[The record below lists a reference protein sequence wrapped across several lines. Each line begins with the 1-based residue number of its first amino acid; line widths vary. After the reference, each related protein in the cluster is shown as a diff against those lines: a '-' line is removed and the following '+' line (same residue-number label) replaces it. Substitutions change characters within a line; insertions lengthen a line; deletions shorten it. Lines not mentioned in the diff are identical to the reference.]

1 MPIPKYD
8 EMYRAF
14 LNCLADGQ
22 LHRSKEVKDTVADAF
37 SISEKERVELLPS
50 GKQQLFDNRIG
61 WTRTYLKKAGLVQ
74 SPSRGVYMI
83 TPAGRQVINENPPQI
98 DNLYLQR
105 FESFRKFISPNNNE
119 ENPHSTPVAKVSSKT
134 PQDILDEAFQQ
145 INTTLADDLLS
156 EIMKQPP
163 AFFEHLVVKLLTQ
176 MGYGGSVDNAGTVI
190 GQSGDEGI
198 DGIIREDKLGFSL
211 IYIQAKRWDC
221 DKAVGRPEI
230 QKFVGALAGQGCW
243 ARKSVCSI
251 PLGKALSHRRVRGE
265 GCGKGAEISDRRR
278 QTRKPVCS
286 VHTGQAVSPGP
297 GCGTGSGAGQGLV
310 HPLRCPGQCVCS
322 ILP

>member
-14 LNCLADGQ
+14 LDCLADGQ
-22 LHRSKEVKDTVADAF
+22 PHRSKEVKDTVAGVF
-37 SISEKERVELLPS
+37 SVSEKERAEMLPS

-74 SPSRGVYMI
+74 SPSRGIYVI
-83 TPAGRQVINENPPQI
+83 TPAGRQVLNENPPQI

-119 ENPHSTPVAKVSSKT
+119 ETTLSTPTAKVSGKT
-134 PQDILDEAFQQ
+134 PQDVLDEAFQQ

-156 EIMKQPP
+156 EVMKQPP
-163 AFFEHLVVKLLTQ
+163 AFFEHLVVKLLMQ

-190 GQSGDEGI
+190 GQTGDEGI

-211 IYIQAKRWDC
+211 IYIQAKRWDY
-221 DKAVGRPEI
+221 DKTVGRPEI
-230 QKFVGALAGQGCW
+230 QKFVGALAGQGASKGLFITTAKFTKEACQY
-243 ARKSVCSI
+243 AEKQHTTKVV
-251 PLGKALSHRRVRGE
+251 LVR
-265 GCGKGAEISDRRR
+265 
-278 QTRKPVCS
+278 
-286 VHTGQAVSPGP
+286 
-297 GCGTGSGAGQGLV
+297 
-310 HPLRCPGQCVCS
+310 
-322 ILP
+322 